1 MAVKVCQKKKESI
14 AGLPLVRENV
24 NGYIQEYYP
33 IGKYVVVQPLVCGG
47 RPTMKYT
54 RIDARAITGALRRG
68 DPPELIARDY
78 DLPLE
83 AIAEAVELAEIYD
96 YDRSYA

>member
-1 MAVKVCQKKKESI
+1 MAVKARKKKKETI

-33 IGKYVVVQPLVCGG
+33 IGEYVVVQPLVCGG
-47 RPTMKYT
+47 RPTIKYT
-54 RIDARAITGALRRG
+54 RLDARAIIGGLRRG
-68 DPPELIARDY
+68 DSAELLAKIY
-78 DLPLE
+78 DIPLE
-83 AIAEAVELAEIYD
+83 AVHEAVQLAEVYD